1 MDRKIVKV
9 ISILFVIF
17 VVFSTNASVFAAK
30 KNNLQTPSTIT
41 EKHDMMTGPTNNQ
54 GGVQGVGGNSGSG
67 LTSQFNGNNGTNTSK
82 GETILQKV
90 IGPILS
96 VVRIVAVGV
105 SIIMIT
111 FLGIKYMAA
120 APSEKASIK
129 NQLVTFT
136 IGAVV
141 VVGATSILTMIKNFA
156 MKTF

>member
-1 MDRKIVKV
+1 MNRKTVRI
-9 ISILFVIF
+9 ISILVIIF
-17 VVFSTNASVFAAK
+17 VLFATNISVFA
-30 KNNLQTPSTIT
+30 TT
-41 EKHDMMTGPTNNQ
+41 
-54 GGVQGVGGNSGSG
+54 GSG

-90 IGPILS
+90 IGPVLS

-129 NQLVTFT
+129 NQLITFT